1 MLLNVDEN
9 AKIPIESDLSANV
22 RFFSRMNV
30 SSHRWSPFHLNDCVF
45 SRNKPQKE
53 CLLST
58 SAGEKLM
65 FYEGRTIRKVM
76 GGGRGIFER
85 LRPFFERQFFT
96 QMTLKKRP

>member
-76 GGGRGIFER
+76 GGGEGNFRTFKA
-85 LRPFFERQFFT
+85 FFERQFFT